1 VAITQWLPVDFVK
14 NVGDVETDYF
24 FGIQPNL
31 YDYVF
36 VVVMLRDDTGTFPSS
51 LPIDSVGVC
60 GEFSVTQDV
69 YQLANYT
76 PTDSGSGIYWIGIY
90 SVQITTAPLPGD
102 GVYLYWNSGVTS
114 HQVTGHMMI
123 FIEDQIKS
131 TTPLDGTGTNQ
142 SSTSST
148 PTVTLSSAASLG
160 TDFSIWAFMTTK
172 DSSGTDTGINPQA
185 KYGGANYG
193 TIQDSTTAWGS
204 GQLAYTVVTANSNV
218 VFPTAQS
225 ATWNFTSATTM
236 SWIAV
241 AATYLKGPVN
251 TLNISTQ
258 PVSAVI
264 TMFQAAT
271 FSVTATSDDL
281 PITYQ
286 WQSSTDGGVTW
297 VDILGATSSTYTTP
311 VITTL
316 IQANTLYRC
325 IVTDSG

>member
-1 VAITQWLPVDFVK
+1 
-14 NVGDVETDYF
+14 
-24 FGIQPNL
+24 
-31 YDYVF
+31 
-36 VVVMLRDDTGTFPSS
+36 
-51 LPIDSVGVC
+51 
-60 GEFSVTQDV
+60 V
-69 YQLANYT
+69 YELASYT
-76 PTDSGSGIYWIGIY
+76 PTDSGSGYYWIGIY
-90 SVQITTAPLPGD
+90 SVQITTPPLPGD

-123 FIEDQIKS
+123 FVEDQIKS
-131 TTPLDGTGTNQ
+131 TAALEATGTNQ
-142 SSTSST
+142 SSTSSN
-148 PTVTLSSAASLG
+148 PTVTLSSAASLNN
-160 TDFSIWAFMTTK
+160 DFSIWAFMTTN

-193 TIQDSTTAWGS
+193 TPQNWATAWGS

-241 AATYLKGPVN
+241 AATYLKGPAN

-264 TMFQAAT
+264 TMFQSAT

-297 VDILGATSSTYTTP
+297 VDIPGATSSTYTTP
-311 VITTL
+311 IIATL
-316 IQANTLYRC
+316 AQANTLYRC
-325 IVTDSG
+325 IITDSG